1 MKGANMEHVLDEFK
15 SVQGVTGAYI
25 YNAKGLIL
33 ANNLP
38 AMFKEAKLLIIGKVL
53 AKLYSAGGLT
63 FPDITDV
70 FLSYEE
76 SIVIVREI
84 ADKSYLIILSE
95 PTLNMNLVTLT
106 MNLTKDDLKVA
117 IQNVPPA
124 PSLQSA
130 SSPAPRPAA
139 PAQHIIA
146 EEPPKARKTTAKE
159 LMENGP
165 LATPL
170 QGMQAALAKIM
181 GPMAKIIF
189 VESVEKWQAICLPS
203 FNNLPKL
210 MEILALEIMDPEKVG
225 HYKELV
231 MPIVMHESE

>member
-1 MKGANMEHVLDEFK
+1 MEHVLDEFK
-15 SVQGVTGAYI
+15 SVQGVTGAYV
-25 YNAKGLIL
+25 YNARGLVL

-38 AMFKEAKLLIIGKVL
+38 GIFKEAKLLNIGKVL

-76 SIVIVREI
+76 SIVMVREI
-84 ADKSYLIILSE
+84 ADKSYLIILCE
-95 PTLNMNLVTLT
+95 PSLNVNLVTLT
-106 MNLTKDDLKVA
+106 MNLVKEDLKEA
-117 IQNVPPA
+117 IRNAPPA
-124 PSLQSA
+124 SGPQA
-130 SSPAPRPAA
+130 APAAAAKPAA
-139 PAQHIIA
+139 PPQPVIA
-146 EEPPKARKTTAKE
+146 EEPPKAKRTTAKE

-165 LATPL
+165 LTASL
-170 QGMQAALAKIM
+170 QGMQAALAKVM

-189 VESVEKWQAICLPS
+189 VESVEKWQSICLPS

-210 MEILALEIMDPEKVG
+210 MEVLALEIMDPEKVA

-231 MPIVMHESE
+231 MPIIMHESE